1 MAARTPPFAHCP
13 SAEPHP
19 DIDFYEVAM
28 KVAVSLSSGR
38 EYTMHMLIH
47 LPMFWY
53 YMDCVAILGPMWSI
67 LEALLNQKED

>member
-1 MAARTPPFAHCP
+1 MVAANPRVYRP
-13 SAEPHP
+13 SAEARP
-19 DIDFYEVAM
+19 DIDFCAVAM

-38 EYTMHMLIH
+38 EYTMHMLIR